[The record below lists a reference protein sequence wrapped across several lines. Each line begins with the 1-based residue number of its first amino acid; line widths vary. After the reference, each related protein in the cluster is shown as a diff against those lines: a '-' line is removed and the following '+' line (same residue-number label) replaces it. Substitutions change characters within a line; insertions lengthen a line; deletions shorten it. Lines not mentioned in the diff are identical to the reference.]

1 MSFEH
6 LSKIIDA
13 LREETVLPEQ
23 ATEEDIRRLRERID
37 EIDRALVE
45 LLNQRSTAANI
56 IGFVK
61 KRLGLPVYVPKREE
75 QVVANVIEANDGPL
89 NDESVRRLF
98 ERIIDETRSLERQKY
113 QNDEDE
119 PE

>member
-1 MSFEH
+1 MSFEY
-6 LSKIIDA
+6 LSRILDA
-13 LREETVLPEQ
+13 LREEMVLPEQ

-45 LLNQRSTAANI
+45 LLNQRSRAANI

-75 QVVANVIEANDGPL
+75 QVVANVIEVNNGPL

-113 QNDEDE
+113 QNHEDE